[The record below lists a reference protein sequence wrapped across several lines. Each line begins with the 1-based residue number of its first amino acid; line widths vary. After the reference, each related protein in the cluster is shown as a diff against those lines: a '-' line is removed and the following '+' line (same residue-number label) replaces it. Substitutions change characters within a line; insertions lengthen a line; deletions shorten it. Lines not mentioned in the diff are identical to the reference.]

1 MNTNKSL
8 ISGLLLISL
17 TISCTGIQ
25 TSNEK
30 TIVFGKPKDAVTLD
44 VADVTEAESTAVTH
58 NIFDTL
64 VRFKSE
70 NTEIEPDLAKEW
82 TVSKDG
88 KVFTFKLKTGI
99 KFHDGT
105 EFDAQSVKFNF
116 DRQMDI
122 KNPYR
127 YKGKFGY
134 WPIFFNK
141 VKNIEAPDKETVVF
155 YLTEPDATF
164 LTNLAL
170 FNMGIESPTAIKTY
184 KEDIF
189 KHPVGTGAFQ
199 FVSWIRNEKIVLKAN
214 PDYYDGA
221 PKIDK
226 LIFKPIPDNS
236 VRLLELEKGTV
247 QGIDG
252 INLDDIPRITG
263 NKDLKFLTQPGMNL
277 AYLALNM
284 EKKPYDNKLVRL
296 AIYHAINRKTL
307 VDAFFAKGTLGEVAK
322 NPIPPTIWG
331 YNNNITDYEYNPGLS
346 KKLLKQAGYEKGFTT
361 ILWAMPMPRP
371 YMPQPQRIGEAIQ
384 SDLRAVGINAKII
397 THEWGTYIDKL
408 SNGEHEMAIMG
419 WIGDNGDPD
428 NFLYTLLDV
437 NNTIKPNASNYS
449 FYKNKEVHELLLKA
463 QRVIDIKERT
473 KLYEKVQ
480 DIAHNDVAMVPLFH
494 SMQVIAFRSNINGF
508 YLHPTGGKYFR
519 DIYIETK

>member
-1 MNTNKSL
+1 MKKFRLLTAGLLLGSL
-8 ISGLLLISL
+8 ISG
-17 TISCTGIQ
+17 CPAP

-30 TIVFGKPKDAVTLD
+30 IIVFAKPKDAVTLD

-64 VRFKSE
+64 VRFKKG
-70 NTEIEPDLAKEW
+70 NTEIEPALAKEW

-88 KVFTFKLKTGI
+88 KIWTFKLKTGI

-105 EFDAQSVKFNF
+105 IFDSDSVKFNY

-127 YKGKFGY
+127 FKGKFGY

-141 VKNIEAPDKETVVF
+141 LDKIEVKGKETVMF
-155 YLTEPDATF
+155 HLKSSDATF

-189 KHPVGTGAFQ
+189 KHPVGTGAFK
-199 FVSWIRNEKIVLKAN
+199 FVSWVRNEKVVLKAN
-214 PDYYDGA
+214 TDYWDGA

-252 INLDDIPRITG
+252 INIDDIPKIKS
-263 NKDLKFLTQPGMNL
+263 NKNLNLLVQPGMNL

-284 EKKPYDNKLVRL
+284 EKKPFDNKVVRL
-296 AIYHAINRKTL
+296 AIYHAINKKSL
-307 VDAFFAKGTLGEVAK
+307 VNAFFAKGTLGESAK
-322 NPIPPTIWG
+322 NPMPPTIWG
-331 YNNNITDYEYNPGLS
+331 YNSEITDYDYNPELS
-346 KKLLKQAGYEKGFTT
+346 KKLLKQAGFDKGFKT
-361 ILWAMPMPRP
+361 ILWSMPMPRP
-371 YMPQPQRIGEAIQ
+371 YMPQPQRIAEAIQ
-384 SDLRAVGINAKII
+384 TDLKQVGIDVQIR
-397 THEWGTYIDKL
+397 TYEWGTYIDKL

-428 NFLYTLLDV
+428 NFLYTLLDSD
-437 NNTIKPNASNYS
+437 NTVKPNASNYS
-449 FYKNKEVHELLLKA
+449 FYKDKRVHELLIKA
-463 QRVIDIKERT
+463 QKIANIKERT
-473 KLYEKVQ
+473 FIYKEVQ
-480 DIAHNDVAMVPLFH
+480 KIAHEDVPMVPLFH
-494 SMQVIAFRSNINGF
+494 SMQIAAFRSNIDGF
-508 YLHPTGGKYFR
+508 SLHPTGGKYFR
-519 DIYIETK
+519 GIFFKE